1 MEITPELKTAVE
13 TCDDFDSL
21 VAAYVMLRDSKEEAK
36 REFTERTAPIDGL
49 MKTAS
54 SKLLELLDKSGQE
67 GAKTKHGSV
76 YKVKKLTA
84 KVADWNVLLDF
95 IKKHKAWDLLTHAV
109 SKDAVKSR
117 VDETGEIVPGVDLVT
132 FIDVGVRRA

>member
-1 MEITPELKTAVE
+1 MEITPELKDAVDNC
-13 TCDDFDSL
+13 TDFDSL

-36 REFTERTAPIDGL
+36 REFTERTAPIEAL
-49 MKTAS
+49 IKTAGQ
-54 SKLLELLDKSGQE
+54 KLLELLDASGQE

-76 YKVKKLTA
+76 YKTKKTSA
-84 KVADWNVLLDF
+84 KVVDWNFVLEY
-95 IKKHKAWDLLTHAV
+95 IRKHEAWDLLTHAV
-109 SKDAVKSR
+109 SKDAVKAR